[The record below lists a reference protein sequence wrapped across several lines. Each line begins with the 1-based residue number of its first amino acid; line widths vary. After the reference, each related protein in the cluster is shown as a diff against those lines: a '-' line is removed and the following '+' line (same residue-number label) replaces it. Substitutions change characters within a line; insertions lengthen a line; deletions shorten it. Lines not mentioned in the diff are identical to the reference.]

1 MAFSFFF
8 QIELKVI
15 NWLKPCW
22 SWLVPSYIRL
32 HNPDKHLWPTKS
44 CDILFVRLIY
54 QVVQKRANLNKI
66 IDSNLQCL
74 TVQNFIPNNFNMFH
88 TNFNQEKS
96 WKGQMFNKGYCVIE
110 FILQWIVLQ
119 VMFNASITGWQIIL
133 KDIDIEEINICI
145 NFLCFFVKYYVGT
158 LPPKMFTNNFFSK
171 KPSKLV
177 YTWNNSQ

>member
-1 MAFSFFF
+1 MFCF
-8 QIELKVI
+8 
-15 NWLKPCW
+15 
-22 SWLVPSYIRL
+22 IRL
-32 HNPDKHLWPTKS
+32 HNPNIHLWPIKS
-44 CDILFVRLIY
+44 CRILFVPLIY

-145 NFLCFFVKYYVGT
+145 DLLCFFVKYYVGT
-158 LPPKMFTNNFFSK
+158 LPPKMFTNNFFLKSLVNWCIFGTTVDNNQSS
-171 KPSKLV
+171 PWHYLAKLM
-177 YTWNNSQ
+177 NNLKNC